1 MHELREDPV
10 VRYQLFY
17 FVALCIAMHASP
29 ASSQDAVQLSLTE
42 TVDVVAVSE
51 RSGDDVFLLDN
62 LDVIADLDLDT
73 LLGWRGG
80 QAHVH
85 VLNNLGGVPNE
96 RALTLQGVNNIEV
109 ASQRLRLFEAWVEQR
124 LSARTSFRAG
134 LYDLNSEFYANDAAG
149 LLIAPAFGVGSEIA
163 ATGVNGPSI
172 FPSTA
177 LAVRID
183 HQLDDKGRYARF
195 ALLNA
200 AAGTLGD
207 PQGVNLSFD
216 SGALLIGELG
226 VASEAGKLGI
236 GGWGY
241 TDRHDDIDA
250 VDAAGDPVQ
259 RTAWGIYAVGEIQL
273 RSREDAAGIAAFARI
288 GRSDGNTTPFR
299 GGWQAGLLV
308 TQLIPGR
315 ADSQL
320 SFGINQAYLSRGY
333 RRLLAADGIDS
344 VAAETAFELTFS
356 DRIAPWLSIQ
366 PDLQLVVNP
375 AGTRGRGAVLVTG
388 VRTTFEF

>member
-1 MHELREDPV
+1 V
-10 VRYQLFY
+10 
-17 FVALCIAMHASP
+17 
-29 ASSQDAVQLSLTE
+29 
-42 TVDVVAVSE
+42 
-51 RSGDDVFLLDN
+51 
-62 LDVIADLDLDT
+62 
-73 LLGWRGG
+73 LGWRGG

-85 VLNNLGGVPNE
+85 VLNNLGGVPNDG
-96 RALTLQGVNNIEV
+96 AATLQGVNNIEV
-109 ASQRLRLFEAWVEQR
+109 ASQRLRLFEAWVEQQ
-124 LSARTSFRAG
+124 LGARTSVRLG

-163 ATGVNGPSI
+163 ATGSNGPSI

-183 HQLDDKGRYARF
+183 RQLDGKGSYARF

-226 VASEAGKLGI
+226 IANERGKLGV

-241 TDRHDDIDA
+241 TERHDDIDA
-250 VDAAGDPVQ
+250 TDAAGDPVK
-259 RTAWGIYAVGEIQL
+259 RRAWGVYAIGEVQL
-273 RSREDAAGIAAFARI
+273 RDSEGVPGIAAFARV
-288 GRSDGNTTPFR
+288 GVSDGQTTPFR

-308 TQLIPGR
+308 TRLIPGR

-320 SFGINQAYLSRGY
+320 SFGVNQAYLAHGHR
-333 RRLLAADGIDS
+333 RRLAAAGSDS
-344 VAAETAFELTFS
+344 VPAETAFELTYS
-356 DRIAPWLSIQ
+356 DRLAPWLSVQ

-375 AGTRGRGAVLVTG
+375 AGERGRGVVLVAG
-388 VRTTFEF
+388 LRTTFEF

>member
-1 MHELREDPV
+1 MPRILFNVIVFYLAIHVHPALSKEAFQISV
-10 VRYQLFY
+10 V
-17 FVALCIAMHASP
+17 
-29 ASSQDAVQLSLTE
+29 E
-42 TVDVVAVSE
+42 TVYVVAISQ
-51 RSGDDVFLLDN
+51 RSGSDSFLLDN
-62 LDVIADLDLDT
+62 LDVVADVDLNAA
-73 LLGWRGG
+73 LGWRGG

-85 VLNNLGGVPNE
+85 VLNNLGGVPND
-96 RALTLQGVNNIEV
+96 RAATLQGVNNIEV

-124 LSARTSFRAG
+124 LGARTSIRLG

-163 ATGVNGPSI
+163 ATGSNGPSI

-183 HQLDDKGRYARF
+183 RQLDGSGSYARF

-226 VASEAGKLGI
+226 IANERGKLGV

-241 TDRHDDIDA
+241 TERHDDIDA
-250 VDAAGDPVQ
+250 TDAAGDPVK
-259 RTAWGIYAVGEIQL
+259 RRAWGVYAIGEVQL
-273 RSREDAAGIAAFARI
+273 RDSEGVPAIAAFLRV
-288 GRSDGNTTPFR
+288 GVSDGQTTPFR

-308 TQLIPGR
+308 TRLIPGR

-320 SFGINQAYLSRGY
+320 SFG
-333 RRLLAADGIDS
+333 
-344 VAAETAFELTFS
+344 
-356 DRIAPWLSIQ
+356 
-366 PDLQLVVNP
+366 VN
-375 AGTRGRGAVLVTG
+375 
-388 VRTTFEF
+388 

>member
-1 MHELREDPV
+1 M
-10 VRYQLFY
+10 RYQLLKLAACCF
-17 FVALCIAMHASP
+17 AMHASP
-29 ASSQDAVQLSLTE
+29 VLAKDAVQISLVE
-42 TVDVVAVSE
+42 TVDVVAVSGG
-51 RSGDDVFLLDN
+51 SGDDVFLLDN
-62 LDVIADLDLDT
+62 LDVVADLDLDA

-85 VLNNLGGVPNE
+85 VLNNLGSVPND
-96 RALTLQGVNNIEV
+96 RAATLQGVNNIEV

-124 LSARTSFRAG
+124 LSARTSVRIG

-163 ATGVNGPSI
+163 ATGANGPSI

-216 SGALLIGELG
+216 SGALLIGEFG

-241 TDRHDDIDA
+241 TDRHDDIDTA
-250 VDAAGDPVQ
+250 DAAGDPVQ
-259 RTAWGIYAVGEIQL
+259 RTAWGIYAIGEIRL
-273 RSREDAAGIAAFARI
+273 RGGEDVAGLTAFARI
-288 GRSDGNTTPFR
+288 GLSDGRTTPFR

-308 TQLIPGR
+308 TQPIPGR
-315 ADSQL
+315 ADSQF

-333 RRLLAADGIDS
+333 RRLLTADGIDS

-356 DRIAPWLSIQ
+356 DRVAPWLSIQ
-366 PDLQLVVNP
+366 PDLQLVINP
-375 AGTRGRGAVLVTG
+375 AGERGRGAVLIAG
-388 VRTTFEF
+388 LRTTFEF

>member
-1 MHELREDPV
+1 MLRILFNVIVFYLAIHAHPALSKEAFQISV
-10 VRYQLFY
+10 V
-17 FVALCIAMHASP
+17 
-29 ASSQDAVQLSLTE
+29 E
-42 TVDVVAVSE
+42 TVDVVAVSQH
-51 RSGDDVFLLDN
+51 SGSDSFLLDN
-62 LDVIADLDLDT
+62 LDVVVDVDLNAV
-73 LLGWRGG
+73 LGWRGG

-85 VLNNLGGVPNE
+85 VLNNLGGVPNDG
-96 RALTLQGVNNIEV
+96 AATLQGVNNIEV
-109 ASQRLRLFEAWVEQR
+109 ASQRLRLFEAWVEQQ
-124 LSARTSFRAG
+124 LGARTSVRLG

-163 ATGVNGPSI
+163 ATGSNGPSI

-183 HQLDDKGRYARF
+183 RQLDGKGSYARF

-226 VASEAGKLGI
+226 IANERGKLGV

-241 TDRHDDIDA
+241 TERHDDIDA
-250 VDAAGDPVQ
+250 TDAAGDPVK
-259 RTAWGIYAVGEIQL
+259 RRAWGVYAIGEVQL
-273 RSREDAAGIAAFARI
+273 RDREGVPAIAAFARV
-288 GRSDGNTTPFR
+288 GVSDGQTTPFR

-308 TQLIPGR
+308 TRLIPGR

-320 SFGINQAYLSRGY
+320 SFGVNQAYLAHGH

-344 VAAETAFELTFS
+344 VAAETAFELTYS
-356 DRIAPWLSIQ
+356 DRLAPWLSVQ

-375 AGTRGRGAVLVTG
+375 AGERGRGVVLVAG
-388 VRTTFEF
+388 LRTTFEF

>member
-1 MHELREDPV
+1 MLRILFNVIVFYLAIHAHPALSKEVFQISV
-10 VRYQLFY
+10 V
-17 FVALCIAMHASP
+17 
-29 ASSQDAVQLSLTE
+29 E
-42 TVDVVAVSE
+42 TVDVVAVSQH
-51 RSGDDVFLLDN
+51 SGSDGFLLDN
-62 LDVIADLDLDT
+62 LDVVVDVDLNAV
-73 LLGWRGG
+73 LGWRGG

-85 VLNNLGGVPNE
+85 VLNNLGGVPNDG
-96 RALTLQGVNNIEV
+96 AATLQGVNNIEV
-109 ASQRLRLFEAWVEQR
+109 ATQRLRLFEAWVEQQ
-124 LSARTSFRAG
+124 LGARTTVRLG

-163 ATGVNGPSI
+163 ATGSNGPSI

-183 HQLDDKGRYARF
+183 RQLDGNGSYARF

-226 VASEAGKLGI
+226 IANERGKLGV

-241 TDRHDDIDA
+241 TERHDDIDA
-250 VDAAGDPVQ
+250 TDAAGDPVK
-259 RTAWGIYAVGEIQL
+259 RRAWGVYAIGEVQL
-273 RSREDAAGIAAFARI
+273 RDREGVPAIAAFARV
-288 GRSDGNTTPFR
+288 GVSDGQTTPFR

-308 TQLIPGR
+308 TRLIPGR

-320 SFGINQAYLSRGY
+320 SFGVNQAYLAHGH
-333 RRLLAADGIDS
+333 RRQLAADGIDS
-344 VAAETAFELTFS
+344 VAAETALELTYS
-356 DRIAPWLSIQ
+356 DRLAPWLSVQ

-375 AGTRGRGAVLVTG
+375 AGERGRGVVLVAG
-388 VRTTFEF
+388 LRTTFEF